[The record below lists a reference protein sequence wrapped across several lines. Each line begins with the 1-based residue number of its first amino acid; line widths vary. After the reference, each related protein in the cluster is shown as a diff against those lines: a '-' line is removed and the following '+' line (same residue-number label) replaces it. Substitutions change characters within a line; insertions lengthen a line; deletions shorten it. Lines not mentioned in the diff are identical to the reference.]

1 MSDTATP
8 ISAAPISAA
17 LSGHPSDPLISAA
30 IAFLVPMFL
39 WAGDIA
45 LARAAAI
52 ETLNAY
58 RITSHHAGM
67 PSLSD
72 DIRRGT
78 AIRRCGQ

>member
-1 MSDTATP
+1 MSDT
-8 ISAAPISAA
+8 AAPISAVPISA
-17 LSGHPSDPLISAA
+17 VLSGHPSDPLVSII

-45 LARAAAI
+45 LARVAAI

-67 PSLSD
+67 QSPQ
-72 DIRRGT
+72 R
-78 AIRRCGQ
+78 